1 MQAQRINGFVLG
13 AWRLSTH
20 AERAQRVLETTFGYK
35 QFRTLQSE
43 VIECVA
49 EGGDAVVLMPTGG
62 GKSLCFQIPALLRDG
77 TALVVSPLIALMQD
91 QVSALRE
98 NGVAAAYLNSTQT
111 GQESADVVRQLRQG
125 DLDLLYVA
133 PERLLTERML
143 SLLSSVPLALIAID
157 EAHCVSQ
164 WGHDFRPE
172 YIELGVLAEHFPC
185 VPRVALTATADEPTQ
200 AEIIARLGL
209 DDAQLFVSGFD
220 RPNIFY
226 RVVAKD
232 NARQQLL
239 EFLKAR
245 HVGES
250 GIVYCLS
257 RKRVKETAAWL
268 NLQGFPAL
276 PYHAGL
282 AHEERSYNQQR
293 FLREEGIV
301 MVATI
306 AFGMGIDKP
315 DVRFVAHLNLPKSLE
330 AYYQETGRAGRD
342 GLPANAWMAYGM
354 ADAVVLQR
362 MLNDGDASEARK
374 RVEFQKL
381 QSMLGYCEVAG
392 CRRQV
397 LLAHFGDTLEA
408 PCGHCDG
415 CVEPIEQID
424 GLVLAQKALSC
435 VFRTGQR
442 FGVNYVIDVLR
453 GNANERIT
461 RASHDTLSTFGIG
474 ADLSTKQWRSV
485 FRQLVAQG
493 LLKVDVEGYQG
504 LSLTAE
510 CRPVLRGERTLML
523 TRDWAR
529 ASSAGRRRSAD
540 AIDLGEVPALMG
552 ELRAWRTDEAKRQ
565 GKPPYV
571 IFHDATLADICA
583 HLPVTEHELAQVSG
597 IGERKLSL
605 YGDAV
610 LSLVRQFTQAQGGGP
625 GAGSIEHAS

>member
-1 MQAQRINGFVLG
+1 M
-13 AWRLSTH
+13 STH
-20 AERAQRVLETTFGYK
+20 AERAQRVLEATFGYNE
-35 QFRTLQSE
+35 FRTLQGE

-91 QVSALRE
+91 QVAALRE

-111 GQESADVVRQLRQG
+111 SQETVDIVRQLRQG
-125 DLDLLYVA
+125 ELDLLYVA

-143 SLLSSVPLALIAID
+143 TLLSSVPLALIAID

-172 YIELGVLAEHFPC
+172 YIELGVLAVHFPD

-200 AEIIARLGL
+200 AEIVARLDL
-209 DDAQLFVSGFD
+209 DDAKLFVSGFD

-226 RVVAKD
+226 RVVPKD

-239 EFLKAR
+239 EFLNAQ

-257 RKRVKETAAWL
+257 RKRVEETATWL
-268 NLQGFPAL
+268 NRQGFPAL
-276 PYHAGL
+276 PYHAGI
-282 AHEERSYNQQR
+282 AHEERAHNQQR

-315 DVRFVAHLNLPKSLE
+315 DVRFVAHLDLPKSLE

-362 MLNDGDASEARK
+362 MLNDGEASEARK

-415 CVEPIEQID
+415 CVEPVEQID

-442 FGVNYVIDVLR
+442 FGVNDVVDVLR
-453 GNANERIT
+453 GNANERIS
-461 RASHDTLSTFGIG
+461 RAGHDALSTFGIG
-474 ADLSTKQWRSV
+474 ADLSAKQWRSV

-504 LSLTAE
+504 LSLAAG
-510 CRPVLRGERTLML
+510 CRPVLRGEQTLML
-523 TRDWAR
+523 ARDWTR
-529 ASSAGRRRSAD
+529 ASSDSRRRRSAEVVD
-540 AIDLGEVPALMG
+540 VGEAPALMS
-552 ELRAWRTDEAKRQ
+552 ELRAWRTDEAMRQ

-571 IFHDATLADICA
+571 IFHDATLADICVQ
-583 HLPVTEHELAQVSG
+583 LPTTADELAEVSG

-610 LSLVRQFTQAQGGGP
+610 LALVRQFTEAQAGEP
-625 GAGSIEHAS
+625 GIGSIEHAS